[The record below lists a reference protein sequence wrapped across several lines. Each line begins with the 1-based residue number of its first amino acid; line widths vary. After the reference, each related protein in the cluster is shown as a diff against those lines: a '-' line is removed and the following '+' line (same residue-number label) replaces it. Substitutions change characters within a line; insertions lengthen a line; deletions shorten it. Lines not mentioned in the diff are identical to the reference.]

1 MKPTNIDR
9 RTLLLGGM
17 AALATPW
24 AHASRPTTLIVGF
37 PPGGGIDLL
46 GRIIASQM
54 QGIAPTPVVVDNK
67 TGVAGR
73 LALEFVKGAPADG
86 STLLLTP
93 DFPLTI
99 FPHIYKKL
107 PYHPQEDFVAV
118 GPCAKADL
126 VLSVGP
132 QVPASVTTV
141 AEFVKWSQANPS
153 LASYASSGPG
163 GILHFLGLMF
173 NQATGTDLK
182 HVPFRG
188 SAPALQA
195 LVSGQIAA
203 SFNAA
208 GEALPHRASGKLRPL
223 ATFGAQRTKFMPDVP
238 SMVELGYRN
247 VQADTWLGV
256 FAPPRTPAPLVTKW
270 GEWLA
275 DIVKSPEYAAALE
288 KQGLDPLGGTAA
300 TLNDLVARDIARW
313 APIVKASGFTADS

>member
-1 MKPTNIDR
+1 MNPMNIDR
-9 RTLLLGGM
+9 RTLVLGGL
-17 AALATPW
+17 ATLATPF
-24 AHASRPTTLIVGF
+24 AQASRPTALIVGF

-46 GRIIASQM
+46 GRIIASQV
-54 QGIAPTPVVVDNK
+54 QGVAPGPVVVDNK

-86 STLLLTP
+86 HTLLLTP

-118 GPCAKADL
+118 GPCAKAEL

-132 QVPASVTTV
+132 LVPASVTTV
-141 AEFVKWSQANPS
+141 ADFVKWIQANPAQ
-153 LASYASSGPG
+153 ASYASSGPG

-173 NQATGTDLK
+173 NQATSTDLK

-195 LVSGQIAA
+195 LVGGQIAA
-203 SFNAA
+203 SFNAI
-208 GEALPHRASGKLRPL
+208 GEALPHRAAGKLRTL
-223 ATFGAQRTKFMPDVP
+223 ATFGAQRSKFMPDVP
-238 SMVELGYRN
+238 SMTELGYRN

-256 FAPPRTPAPLVTKW
+256 FAPPRTPAPLVSAW
-270 GEWLA
+270 SEWLA
-275 DIVKSPEYAAALE
+275 GIVRSPGYAAALE
-288 KQGLDPLGGTAA
+288 KQGLDPLGGTPA
-300 TLNDLVARDIARW
+300 TLNELVARDIARW